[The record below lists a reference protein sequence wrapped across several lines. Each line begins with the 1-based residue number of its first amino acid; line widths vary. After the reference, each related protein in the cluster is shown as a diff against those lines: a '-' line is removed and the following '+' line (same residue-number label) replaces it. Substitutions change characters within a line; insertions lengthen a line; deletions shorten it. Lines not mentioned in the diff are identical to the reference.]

1 MNLKNLVYKTVH
13 INGMISGLQNLQI
26 GQGVTLLLGQL
37 VSALIPFSFYV
48 IASHSLL
55 SLHFHTGN
63 RPDITALVDC
73 CLLYTSDAADES

>member
-13 INGMISGLQNLQI
+13 INGMINGLQNLQI

-55 SLHFHTGN
+55 SLHFHTEN
-63 RPDITALVDC
+63 RPDITALVDW
-73 CLLYTSDAADES
+73 A